1 MGLEEDLFGSKPIRQ
16 FLKMFSEHNW
26 SRLSKA
32 TMTIGICRLAELS
45 ARPEDGFNQ
54 LHLLTVADIEE
65 LAKAVLANS

>member
-1 MGLEEDLFGSKPIRQ
+1 MGFEEDLLGSKPIRQ

-32 TMTIGICRLAELS
+32 AMIIGICRLAELT

-65 LAKAVLANS
+65 LANTVLANS